1 MADAA
6 DAAADLLGKVVT
18 NSNSD
23 STTTKASENNT
34 EESNVDEKIENDP
47 EKLKIKLDEAK
58 KTYEEL
64 DFQLKNSSN
73 KFEDF
78 VGKMTNLIEDR
89 DTNSNNINIAISKLQ
104 LMYFVQD
111 NNYLKLMNLYSQLS
125 DSYNK
130 LIKLEK
136 VNSMPLTSK
145 PAILIIIDKLFIN
158 NLINKTPTETDEDTE
173 DDDDLDSYKNVYDKE
188 EKQETNITKRK
199 KVDKPAAPAKK
210 ITYRL
215 YDKLKFN
222 KNNDI
227 DITQQKT
234 VVFDKK
240 DGKIIN

>member
-1 MADAA
+1 
-6 DAAADLLGKVVT
+6 
-18 NSNSD
+18 
-23 STTTKASENNT
+23 
-34 EESNVDEKIENDP
+34 
-47 EKLKIKLDEAK
+47 
-58 KTYEEL
+58 
-64 DFQLKNSSN
+64 
-73 KFEDF
+73 
-78 VGKMTNLIEDR
+78 MTNLIEDR

-158 NLINKTPTETDEDTE
+158 NLINKTSTETDEDTDE
-173 DDDDLDSYKNVYDKE
+173 DDDLDSYKNVYDKE
-188 EKQETNITKRK
+188 EQEQTNITKRK
-199 KVDKPAAPAKK
+199 KVNKPAPPAKK
-210 ITYRL
+210 IIYRL

-234 VVFDKK
+234 VVFNKK